1 MTSRVVLAIFATVA
15 MTGCASMHSETR
27 LHQVGAWAYS
37 ADEPAFRRCAPVEWA
52 DVTDH
57 YGMALNDIV
66 ERRYRSA
73 AHHLDVAEA
82 QYARALEYVKNCPP
96 GGRNPSSFPVK

>member
-1 MTSRVVLAIFATVA
+1 MTTRAVLVILVAVAITCCVPPRLDAKLHRVGEWV
-15 MTGCASMHSETR
+15 HSTD
-27 LHQVGAWAYS
+27 V
-37 ADEPAFRRCAPVEWA
+37 PAFRRCAPVEWA

-57 YGMALNDIV
+57 YGMALNEIT

-82 QYARALEYVKNCPP
+82 QYARAVAYVKSCPP
-96 GGRNPSSFPVK
+96 GGRNPSLQVP